1 MTHRARFAIAVASLA
16 VAGALSVGTGS
27 ALAQPTQTE
36 ILDALK
42 GKPIAPVSRGLR
54 VPKVDSG
61 KDAAETR
68 VMNILRGAT
77 RSISVVERKEILEV
91 AKDKPSIDLEIR
103 FDYDSAV
110 IASGSQALM
119 QDLGRALS
127 NPELKTSVFLLG
139 GHTDAKGGD
148 GYNQSLSERRA
159 QAVKQWLVEN
169 FKLPPDR
176 LRAIGFGK
184 TSLKN
189 RDNPFAEEN
198 RRVQVV
204 NMAGAK

>member
-1 MTHRARFAIAVASLA
+1 MTDRAMAIASLA
-16 VAGALSVGTGS
+16 VIGTLSVGPGS

-42 GKPIAPVSRGLR
+42 GKSIAPISRGIGA
-54 VPKVDSG
+54 PKVDSA
-61 KDAAETR
+61 KDAVETR
-68 VMNILRGAT
+68 VRDSLRGAT

-91 AKDKPSIDLEIR
+91 AKDRPSIDLEIR

-110 IASGSQALM
+110 IAPGSQALM
-119 QDLGRALS
+119 QDLGRVLS
-127 NPELKTSVFLLG
+127 SPELKHSVFLLA

-159 QAVKQWLVEN
+159 QAVNQWLVEN
-169 FKLPPDR
+169 FKLSPGR

-189 RDNPFAEEN
+189 RDNPFADEN

-204 NMAGAK
+204 NMAGTK